1 MNNMDKIEKIGYNEV
16 VKKFKA
22 FEKSI
27 IKNKFESPKV
37 ILPNGE
43 IFELAGSS
51 RNVSPAELGK
61 DLTGAYIIHNH
72 PESMHDFG
80 FSKDDFSFFI
90 ANKLRL
96 LRAVDEKY
104 IHELI
109 TDLFEME
116 FEDIDINELVKLDKE
131 KVAEKLQKQ
140 EALNR
145 NLKYR
150 RLKHDY

>member
-1 MNNMDKIEKIGYNEV
+1 M
-16 VKKFKA
+16 
-22 FEKSI
+22 
-27 IKNKFESPKV
+27 
-37 ILPNGE
+37 ILPDGE

-51 RNVSPAELGK
+51 RNVNPAEIGK
-61 DLTGAYIIHNH
+61 DLTGAYVTHNH
-72 PESMHDFG
+72 PEGAHDFG

-104 IHELI
+104 IHELT

-116 FEDIDINELVKLDKE
+116 FEDIDINDFVKLYTE
-131 KVAEKLQKQ
+131 KVAEQLQKQ

-150 RLKHDY
+150 RLKRDY